1 MQVNKKLCSLL
12 CALAFPV
19 ATLMPLAAHAET
31 CTPPFAAS
39 HLVTPGELQMSTNPT
54 LPPQQFVN
62 ANGELEG
69 LNVELGKAVAVLL
82 CLKPVFV
89 RMDMPSMTPA
99 LRSGRFDMI
108 NTGMFYTDER
118 SKLFYMVPYGEQA
131 ISIYTLPNS
140 KLVIHSID
148 DLAGHTVGVETATY
162 QEKKAR
168 AMNDDM
174 VKRGLKSINFLT
186 FETASETLAAMRA
199 GQLEAGINIDETAR
213 DLADRKLAK
222 VWVSGM
228 AGTDITLDFR
238 DKAVADAAVKALDTL
253 KANGTYDKLFAKFKM
268 TPLKDVKTFSI
279 RGTGPT

>member
-1 MQVNKKLCSLL
+1 MQLNKVLCSLL
-12 CALAFPV
+12 CAV
-19 ATLMPLAAHAET
+19 ALPFALSSAAHAAS

-39 HLVTPGELQMSTNPT
+39 HLVTPGELQMSINPT

-62 ANGELEG
+62 AKGELEG
-69 LNVELGKAVAVLL
+69 LNVELGDAVAALL

-89 RMDMPSMTPA
+89 RMDMPPMTPA
-99 LRSGRFDMI
+99 LRSGRFDAI

-118 SKLFYMVPYGEQA
+118 SKLFYMIPYGQQA
-131 ISIYTLPNS
+131 ISIYTLPTS

-148 DLAGHTVGVETATY
+148 DLAGHTVGVETGTY

-174 VKRGLKSINFLT
+174 VKRGLKPINFMT

-213 DLADRKLAK
+213 DLSDRKLAK

-238 DKAVADAAVKALDTL
+238 DKAVAEAAAKALTTL
-253 KANGTYDKLFAKFKM
+253 KANGTYDKLFTKFKM
-268 TPLKDVKTFSI
+268 TPLKDVTTFAI